1 MSVSFGK
8 FQDSSDSRQSA
19 KLNLAPFKLKTAP
32 FRVNLPKSFIWSD
45 PKFSE
50 VDGKPPAAFS
60 VPQPGSLRAQRS
72 LCCAVLRER
81 QRSLI
86 PASINPL
93 SPSQHSSTAHSSLC
107 SWLLFS
113 IHAFRAVSQALM
125 PVDKSQS
132 YFSAGNTW
140 RHFAN
145 ILLCNALESGS
156 SALMLQ
162 N

>member
-50 VDGKPPAAFS
+50 ADGKTPAAFS
-60 VPQPGSLRAQRS
+60 LPLCEHSGAFVLLCLERDSDPWSLH
-72 LCCAVLRER
+72 
-81 QRSLI
+81 
-86 PASINPL
+86 PINPL
-93 SPSQHSSTAHSSLC
+93 SPAQRQHTAHSGFSSL
-107 SWLLFS
+107 LLFS
-113 IHAFRAVSQALM
+113 IRVFRAVSQALM

-145 ILLCNALESGS
+145 ILLCNALDSGF